1 MVNEKFVTDI
11 KMKACFFN
19 KFFADQY
26 TPLKNDST
34 LRVNQISLT
43 QSELS
48 SLDFK
53 EDKIL

>member
-19 KFFADQY
+19 KFFADQC